1 MLVIFA
7 AKLGRIAGRRLGARL
22 MARLRINGQ
31 AFELALDPATPL
43 LWALRDAANLTGTKQ
58 GCGGT
63 GRCGACTVIVDGSA
77 ALSCTLPIGTLE
89 GADVTTIEG
98 LGGHPFLLALQA
110 EDAVQCGFCLPGLA
124 CAVAALLQQ
133 SPRPAPEQV
142 EALPNRCA
150 CGMQA
155 RIRRAIERASSASA
169 PGTEAPAKPSAAAP
183 APQISNEIVSGPR

>member
-1 MLVIFA
+1 
-7 AKLGRIAGRRLGARL
+7 
-22 MARLRINGQ
+22 MARMRINGQ

-63 GRCGACTVIVDGSA
+63 GQCGACTVIVDGSA
-77 ALSCTLPIGTLE
+77 ALSCAVPISTLE

-98 LGGHPFLLALQA
+98 LSGHPFIAALQIEEA
-110 EDAVQCGFCLPGLA
+110 IQCGFCLPGLT

-133 SPRPAPEQV
+133 SPRPAPEQID
-142 EALPNRCA
+142 ALPNRCA

-155 RIRRAIERASSASA
+155 RFRRAIERAVANSAS
-169 PGTEAPAKPSAAAP
+169 EAPPAAP
-183 APQISNEIVSGPR
+183 AAEIVSEPR

>member
-1 MLVIFA
+1 
-7 AKLGRIAGRRLGARL
+7 
-22 MARLRINGQ
+22 MARMRINGQ
-31 AFELALDPATPL
+31 ALEFTLDPSTPL

-63 GRCGACTVIVDGSA
+63 GSCGACTVIVDGSA

-98 LGGHPFLLALQA
+98 LGGHPFLLALQS
-110 EDAVQCGFCLPGLA
+110 EDAIQCGFCLPGLA

-133 SPRPAPEQV
+133 NARPAPELIN
-142 EALPNRCA
+142 ALPNRCA

-155 RIRRAIERASSASA
+155 RFRRAIDKAAAASA
-169 PGTEAPAKPSAAAP
+169 ATNAPPIKPTEAPPAARTKP
-183 APQISNEIVSGPR
+183 EIVSEPR

>member
-1 MLVIFA
+1 
-7 AKLGRIAGRRLGARL
+7 
-22 MARLRINGQ
+22 MARMRINGQ
-31 AFELALDPATPL
+31 ALEFTLDPSTPL

-63 GRCGACTVIVDGSA
+63 GSCGACTVIVDGSA

-98 LGGHPFLLALQA
+98 LAGHPFLLALQSEEA
-110 EDAVQCGFCLPGLA
+110 IQCGFCLPGLA

-133 SPRPAPEQV
+133 NARPAPELID
-142 EALPNRCA
+142 ALPNRCA

-155 RIRRAIERASSASA
+155 RFRRAINRAAAASASS
-169 PGTEAPAKPSAAAP
+169 EAPPARPEAAP
-183 APQISNEIVSGPR
+183 PTTPPEPTIVSEPR